1 MTRACLRHPV
11 LRPTASLTDNRQLNL
26 LTTLILE
33 DLSVERGARARA
45 GLAGLPHQVDDFL
58 SD

>member
-1 MTRACLRHPV
+1 LI
-11 LRPTASLTDNRQLNL
+11 
-26 LTTLILE
+26 TTLILE

>member
-1 MTRACLRHPV
+1 VPDGELDRH
-11 LRPTASLTDNRQLNL
+11 RKLNL